1 MGRSA
6 AFFDLD
12 KTLMSGSSG
21 MQFAR
26 VAARQGIVSRLSDD
40 LRRSLTKV
48 FASIRKKAPRVP
60 AELDHQLL
68 AGVQEALDQLAVEE
82 ERVSSSP

>member
-1 MGRSA
+1 VS
-6 AFFDLD
+6 
-12 KTLMSGSSG
+12 
-21 MQFAR
+21 AR
-26 VAARQGIVSRLSDD
+26 VHARRDPITLVPEDRQGIISRLSDE
-40 LRRSLTKV
+40 LRKSLTRL

-68 AGVQEALDQLAVEE
+68 ARVQDALDQLALEE